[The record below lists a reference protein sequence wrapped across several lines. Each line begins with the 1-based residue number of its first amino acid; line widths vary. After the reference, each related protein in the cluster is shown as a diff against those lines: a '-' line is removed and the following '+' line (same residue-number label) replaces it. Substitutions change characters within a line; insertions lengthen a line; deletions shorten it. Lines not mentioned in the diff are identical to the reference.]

1 MSKIKITLVNSGQD
15 FQSFVCDETG
25 MIIEVL
31 PESALASIWI
41 GSHLP
46 IEDTERMQEG
56 KYCPI
61 RKEYSSSYG
70 YLRHIIKKIET
81 L

>member
-1 MSKIKITLVNSGQD
+1 MNKTKITLVNSGQD
-15 FQSFVCDETG
+15 FQSFICDETG

-41 GSHLP
+41 GAFIPL
-46 IEDTERMQEG
+46 EDTELMQEG
-56 KYCPI
+56 KHCPI

-70 YLRHIIKKIET
+70 YLRHKIDKIERI
-81 L
+81 

>member
-25 MIIEVL
+25 KIIEVL
-31 PESALASIWI
+31 PQPEISSIWL
-41 GSHLP
+41 GSYVP
-46 IEDTERMQEG
+46 IHDTELMQIG
-56 KYCPI
+56 KQCSI

-70 YLRHIIKKIET
+70 YLRHKIDKIERI
-81 L
+81 